1 MAPRQ
6 HLDESIA
13 HLRKELASGVPLSP
27 ADHTLLDRTLAEI
40 AVHLDHNPDHHP
52 DHHPDHE
59 HRAPGLAHPLY
70 DELRALA
77 ARVEESRPNLSILLG
92 RVIDALSQLGI

>member
-40 AVHLDHNPDHHP
+40 AVHLDHEHP
-52 DHHPDHE
+52 DREHP
-59 HRAPGLAHPLY
+59 APGLAHPIY
-70 DELRALA
+70 DELQALA

>member
-6 HLDESIA
+6 HHGQDLDESIA

-27 ADHTLLDRTLAEI
+27 SDRTLLDRTLAEI
-40 AVHLDHNPDHHP
+40 AVHLEDDHPAKAIADP
-52 DHHPDHE
+52 IYE
-59 HRAPGLAHPLY
+59 
-70 DELRALA
+70 ELRALA

>member
-40 AVHLDHNPDHHP
+40 AVHLDRHP
-52 DHHPDHE
+52 DRENP
-59 HRAPGLAHPLY
+59 APGLAHPIY
-70 DELRALA
+70 DELRTLA

>member
-40 AVHLDHNPDHHP
+40 AVHLDHDHP
-52 DHHPDHE
+52 
-59 HRAPGLAHPLY
+59 APGLAHPIY
-70 DELRALA
+70 DELQALA

>member
-40 AVHLDHNPDHHP
+40 AVHLDHHP

-59 HRAPGLAHPLY
+59 HPAPGLAHPLY